1 MAQSTP
7 THASGFHLVTVA
19 MTGHAE
25 DKGSTTVAH
34 SSLNRVVLMQY
45 TRAEAGTWVC
55 IGMING
61 LLACCSGSRVLPF
74 RRILGVILGG
84 RTYHERY
91 TKHNQH
97 MTICNNMMHDMTWQN
112 ESVLA

>member
-34 SSLNRVVLMQY
+34 SSLKRCCLNAVMR
-45 TRAEAGTWVC
+45 TEARTWDC
-55 IGMING
+55 IDMING
-61 LLACCSGSRVLPF
+61 AAYLM
-74 RRILGVILGG
+74 
-84 RTYHERY
+84 E
-91 TKHNQH
+91 
-97 MTICNNMMHDMTWQN
+97 W
-112 ESVLA
+112 